1 MTEPIVLGL
10 LTVGGGFPGTAGPQE
25 VAVAEAAVQFVN
37 NDRGGVDGRPIE
49 LLVEEEQAD
58 PERAAAAATSF
69 VAAGVSVV
77 FGLGVVWADAG
88 LPILEEASLPWMG
101 AAVNPRE
108 FTSPVSFPVIG
119 GVPAEFAAL
128 ARYFA
133 ESVGTRRFSVL
144 SPDLPPADDAVDLL
158 AAMLAGRGAEI
169 VGRVPVALD
178 AVDMEDALTQG
189 LAASPDVVVPFL
201 GGAQAVSVMRASGD
215 AGSGVPLAFIGTAM
229 EDDAVFT
236 PAGDAAEGTLHC
248 AEFLPYDDPS
258 DPEVREFHEALARY
272 SDFPPTSWAQG
283 SFGSVVT
290 IADVLATTGPDPADV
305 LAYLTDVDGQ
315 SVYMAS
321 SMSRSHAPDDFPQ
334 LTNVDCLMLERRDGR
349 LVDVGGGWINGWS

>member
-1 MTEPIVLGL
+1 MTEPVALGL

-25 VAVAEAAVQFVN
+25 VAVAEAAVQFPN
-37 NDRGGVDGRPIE
+37 NERGGVQGRPFE
-49 LLVEEEQAD
+49 LLVEEERAD
-58 PERAAAAATSF
+58 AGRAAEAARAF
-69 VAAGVSVV
+69 VEAGVSAV

-88 LPILEEASLPWMG
+88 LPILEDASLPWMG

-108 FTSPVSFPVIG
+108 FTSPVSFPLIG

-128 ARYFA
+128 ARHFA
-133 ESVGTRRFSVL
+133 GSSGARRFSVV
-144 SPDLPPADDAVDLL
+144 SPDLPPADDAVDLF
-158 AAMLAGRGAEI
+158 ASMLARRDAEI

-178 AVDMEDALTQG
+178 AVDMGAALSRA
-189 LAASPDVVVPFL
+189 LEPSPDVVVPFL
-201 GGAQAVSVMRASGD
+201 GGAQAVSVMEASST
-215 AGSGVPLAFIGTAM
+215 AGSEVPLAFIGTAM

-236 PAGDAAEGTLHC
+236 PAGDAADGTLHC

-258 DPEVREFHEALARY
+258 HPEVREFHEALARY

-290 IADVLATTGPDPADV
+290 IADIIEATGPDPVDV

-315 SVYMAS
+315 EVYMAS
-321 SMSRSHAPDDFPQ
+321 SMARSNAPDDHPQ

>member
-1 MTEPIVLGL
+1 MAEPIILGL

-37 NDRGGVDGRPIE
+37 NERGGVGGRPIE
-49 LLVEEEQAD
+49 LMVEEEQAD
-58 PERAAAAATSF
+58 TERATAAARAF
-69 VAAGVSVV
+69 VDAGASAV

-88 LPILEEASLPWMG
+88 LPVLEEASLPWLG
-101 AAVNPRE
+101 AAVNTRE

-128 ARYFA
+128 AKHFA
-133 ESVGTRRFSVL
+133 DGEGARRFAVL
-144 SPDLPPADDAVDLL
+144 SPDLAPADDAVNLL
-158 AAMLAGRGAEI
+158 ASMLDSRGAEI
-169 VGRVPVALD
+169 VSRVPVALD
-178 AVDMEDALTQG
+178 AVDLGENLRQG
-189 LAASPDVVVPFL
+189 LAPSPDIVVPFL
-201 GGAQAVSVMRASGD
+201 GGPQAVSVMEASRDSGP
-215 AGSGVPLAFIGTAM
+215 GVPLAFIGTAM

-258 DPEVREFHEALARY
+258 DPEVREFHDALARY

-283 SFGSVVT
+283 SFGTVLT
-290 IADVLATTGPDPADV
+290 IADILGTTGPVPSDV
-305 LAYLTDVDGQ
+305 LAYLTEVDGQ

-321 SMSRSHAPDDFPQ
+321 SMARSHAPDDHPQ